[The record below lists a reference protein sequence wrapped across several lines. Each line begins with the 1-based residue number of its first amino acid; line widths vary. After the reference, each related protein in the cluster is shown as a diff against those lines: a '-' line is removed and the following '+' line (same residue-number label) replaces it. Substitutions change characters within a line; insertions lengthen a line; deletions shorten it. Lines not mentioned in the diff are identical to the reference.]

1 MRYFEIKLLI
11 LLIVSSLF
19 ITGCI
24 NPYNIPEGEG
34 AYLKNR
40 KELRGKSKYIYWFS
54 SAVSSDEDKIFAPGI
69 TTAKYD
75 AVYKIP
81 SGEILLI
88 FYAFYYPRSGEGTTV
103 EEALSI
109 SFKYLFSP
117 DARSR
122 FSDITEM
129 YEIIASV
136 KINALKGNTYQ
147 INGKI
152 ENNKAYLWIEDDNG
166 TKVSEMV
173 QGRNT
178 TSYGPLPNPPD

>member
-54 SAVSSDEDKIFAPGI
+54 SAVSSGENKIFAPGI
-69 TTAKYD
+69 ATAKYD

-88 FYAFYYPRSGEGTTV
+88 FYAFYYPRSAEGITV

-117 DARSR
+117 
-122 FSDITEM
+122 M